1 MNKIIIRRLIA
12 GILLFVFAII
22 TWQESYRV
30 AAYAGTLY
38 IPKSAQGAGGTG
50 LILAILAGIIG
61 VIYAVTCNK
70 RPIKWLEWSICI
82 VAIVITLLAATENTK
97 YYPDLNLFRWSFIIL
112 VALGLPLKK
121 GFKDMPFEE
130 KKDTRN
136 VEENTNNNSSS
147 ITGKPLI
154 NSTKEAIKSEK
165 NSDLNDLRDLKN
177 LLDEG
182 IITQDDFDTKK
193 KQILKL

>member
-1 MNKIIIRRLIA
+1 MDKLIIRRLIA

-22 TWQESYRV
+22 AWQESYRV

-70 RPIKWLEWSICI
+70 RPVKWLEWAICI
-82 VAIVITLLAATENTK
+82 VAIIITLLAATENTK

-112 VALGLPLKK
+112 VILGLPLKK

-130 KKDTRN
+130 KKDAKN
-136 VEENTNNNSSS
+136 IEENTNNNSSNV
-147 ITGKPLI
+147 ITEPLVNNTNDPI
-154 NSTKEAIKSEK
+154 RPEK
-165 NSDLNDLRDLKN
+165 NSDINDLRDLKK